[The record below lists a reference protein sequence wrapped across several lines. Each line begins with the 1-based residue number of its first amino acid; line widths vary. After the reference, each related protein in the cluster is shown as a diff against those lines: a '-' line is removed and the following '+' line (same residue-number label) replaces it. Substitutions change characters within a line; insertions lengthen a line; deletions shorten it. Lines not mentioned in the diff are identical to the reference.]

1 MCCFYNYAKSNIF
14 SHLRNVARSLDSY
27 MSNYANFLVIGH
39 LNSEINEIALSD
51 FCEKYNLQ
59 NLVKDPT
66 FFKNPYKPIV
76 NLILKDFTTEP
87 NNQGWCIRLS

>member
-14 SHLRNVARSLDSY
+14 SHLSNVPRSLDSY
-27 MSNYANFLVIGH
+27 MSNYDNFLVID

-51 FCEKYNLQ
+51 FCETYNPQ

-76 NLILKDFTTEP
+76 NPILKNFTTEP
-87 NNQGWCIRLS
+87 NNQGWCFRLS

>member
-14 SHLRNVARSLDSY
+14 SHLSNVARSLDSY
-27 MSNYANFLVIGH
+27 IYNYDNFLVIGH
-39 LNSEINEIALSD
+39 FNSEINEIALSD
-51 FCEKYNLQ
+51 FCETYNPQ

-76 NLILKDFTTEP
+76 NPILKNFTTEP
-87 NNQGWCIRLS
+87 NNQGWCFRLS

>member
-14 SHLRNVARSLDSY
+14 SHLSNVPRSLDSY
-27 MSNYANFLVIGH
+27 ICNYDNFLVIGH
-39 LNSEINEIALSD
+39 FNSEINEIALSD
-51 FCEKYNLQ
+51 FCETYNPQ

-76 NLILKDFTTEP
+76 NPILKNFTTEP
-87 NNQGWCIRLS
+87 NNQGWCFRLS

>member
-1 MCCFYNYAKSNIF
+1 
-14 SHLRNVARSLDSY
+14 
-27 MSNYANFLVIGH
+27 MSNYDNFLVIGH
-39 LNSEINEIALSD
+39 PNSEINGIALSD

-66 FFKNPYKPIV
+66 FFKNPYKPTV
-76 NLILKDFTTEP
+76 NPILKDFTTEP